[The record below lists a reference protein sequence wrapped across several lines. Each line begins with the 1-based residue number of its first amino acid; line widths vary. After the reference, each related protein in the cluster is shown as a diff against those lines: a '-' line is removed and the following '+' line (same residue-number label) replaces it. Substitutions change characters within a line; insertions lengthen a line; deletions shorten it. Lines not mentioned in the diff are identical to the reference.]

1 MADNIYKSKYSG
13 EKIDVLLDI
22 ISTIPDWAKQPTK
35 PEYTAAEVDTYAKEE
50 VDKKESA
57 LQSQIDDVNESKAD
71 KEDTYPK
78 TEIEERLPKTI
89 PLDSSINI
97 NTLYGYQY
105 LTNPTMYL
113 IQSGG
118 YGQSEFLFVYSSAKM
133 IPPDYMEEE
142 FATYQVKFS
151 SVGVQYRVN
160 MDWYNE
166 QWSEWASYTTTK
178 DLETKADKED
188 TYTKTE
194 VDHRDDILSQNLD
207 TVESNLLTA
216 LETKADKEE
225 VEEVRKNSKYSD
237 SKGETV
243 DVTISNETVGT
254 YVIPYGDELYLDNPF
269 GDGAEEISVW
279 IINNGVDSGVN
290 TCISYR
296 LDISKIDG
304 TLDDSISSGRYYDS
318 FETLN
323 VESILYNYADE
334 HGMDRY
340 EHGLYIKGLTIKNEG
355 YTDAII
361 NIRKQGDSC
370 KYISAKI
377 NDYTLNNIYKK
388 INEKAPQIIPYE
400 GGSRVDTA
408 YPSTIDTLY
417 GYRYDTPT
425 MYTVQ
430 IDGYGQSEFLFV
442 YNSLL
447 YTDTMF
453 TDDEYATHQ
462 VRLSPNGVQYR
473 INRNMQANGWSEW
486 VSYTTTKDIEN
497 KADKTTVIN
506 VSEPIYNFL
515 FANLDNGV
523 VRMGVAESIS
533 FTFGNGEYSEIYMS
547 SLSFDSGATPTSID
561 YTDSGIL
568 NWVGTDCTTVDGLS
582 IFQPS
587 ANTHYDIAF
596 DFNGTQF
603 IGLVNGFVPSV
614 SR

>member
-1 MADNIYKSKYSG
+1 MADNTYRSRYSG
-13 EKIDVLLDI
+13 DEIDFLLDI

-57 LQSQIDDVNESKAD
+57 LQSQIDDVNEGKAD
-71 KEDTYPK
+71 KEDTYTK

-97 NTLYGYQY
+97 NTLYGHQY

-151 SVGVQYRVN
+151 SGGVQYRVN
-160 MDWYNE
+160 MDWYHQ
-166 QWSEWASYTTTK
+166 QWSEWLSYATTK
-178 DLETKADKED
+178 DIE
-188 TYTKTE
+188 
-194 VDHRDDILSQNLD
+194 N
-207 TVESNLLTA
+207 
-216 LETKADKEE
+216 KADKEE
-225 VEEVRKNSKYSD
+225 VDEVRKNSKYSD

-340 EHGLYIKGLTIKNEG
+340 EHGLYIKGLTINNEG

-447 YTDTMF
+447 YTDTMY
-453 TDDEYATHQ
+453 TEDEYATHQ

-486 VSYTTTKDIEN
+486 VSYATTKDLDV
-497 KADKTTVIN
+497 KADKTTVAK
-506 VSEPIYNFL
+506 STDTAYSFEFS
-515 FANLDNGV
+515 ATDNTE
-523 VRMGVAESIS
+523 VRLAETTSIS
-533 FTFGNGEYSEIYMS
+533 FTFGNGEYADTYTSG
-547 SLSFDSGATPTSID
+547 LSFDSGATATAID

-568 NWVGTDCTTVDGLS
+568 NWVGTDCTTTNGLS

-587 ANTHYDIAF
+587 ANTHYDIVF
-596 DFNGTQF
+596 YFNGTQF